1 MSYPNYSYLK
11 LQLMA
16 TGQNS
21 GTWGNVTNVNLEAVE
36 EAITGSSDVTFASN
50 NQTLSASNT
59 NSSQTFRNLRLNLI
73 GTTGGATRTLT
84 VPDIEKVY
92 IVNNTCGDAVQVQ
105 NSTGS
110 NISVPAGKT
119 MYLFS
124 TGSNVVDAVTH
135 LTSLTLATPLPIA
148 SGGTGSNATA
158 YSNLASNVFGVL
170 PIANGGTGSNAGPNV
185 STVSGVLPVLNGG
198 TGSNIASFSG
208 ANITSL
214 NATNISTGELV
225 VSRGGTGANSLTANS
240 VLLGNGTSS
249 ILFVS
254 PGTSGNVL
262 TSNGTTWTSAA
273 SGGITAGTY
282 TLLNNTVVDFTG
294 IPSTAKRITIM
305 IEAMSTTGTSVPII
319 RVGAGGIISG
329 TGGYPNSQISIPTG
343 ANPGGTANSTGFPM
357 NNSSA
362 ATNALSGTAVLTR
375 LIGGGGVNKYSY
387 TAMWGTVDGS
397 GVGTRTMLCAGSID
411 TGASPI
417 DTIRLT
423 TVSGSDTFD
432 NGYANIL
439 YE

>member
-1 MSYPNYSYLK
+1 
-11 LQLMA
+11 
-16 TGQNS
+16 
-21 GTWGNVTNVNLEAVE
+21 
-36 EAITGSSDVTFASN
+36 
-50 NQTLSASNT
+50 LSASNT
-59 NSSQTFRNLRLNLI
+59 NSSQDFRNLRLNLV
-73 GTTGGATRTLT
+73 GTTGGSTRTLT

-92 IVNNTCGDAVQVQ
+92 IVNNTCGDAVQVL

-135 LTSLTLATPLPIA
+135 LTSLTLATPLPVA

-198 TGSNIASFSG
+198 TGSNIGSFSG

-214 NATNISTGELV
+214 NATNISTGTLDV
-225 VSRGGTGANSLTANS
+225 ARGGTGGSTLNANS

-262 TSNGTTWTSAA
+262 TSNGTTWASAA
-273 SGGITAGTY
+273 GPGITAGTY

-294 IPSTAKRITIM
+294 IPSTVKRITIM
-305 IEAMSTTGTSVPII
+305 IEAMSTNGTSVPLI
-319 RVGAGGIISG
+319 RVGAGGILSS
-329 TGGYPNSQISIPTG
+329 TGNYPNSQIAIPSG
-343 ANPGGTANSTGFPM
+343 ATPGGTANSTGFPM

-362 ATNALSGTAVLTR
+362 ATNALTGTAVITR
-375 LIGGGGVNKYSY
+375 LLGAGGAYKYTY
-387 TAMWGTVDGS
+387 TAMWATVDGS
-397 GVGTRTMLCAGSID
+397 GVGTRTMLCAGSVD
-411 TGASPI
+411 TASSPI

-423 TVSGSDTFD
+423 TVNGSDTFD

>member
-1 MSYPNYSYLK
+1 MAYPNYSALK

-36 EAITGSSDVTFASN
+36 EAITGSADVTFASN

-59 NSSQTFRNLRLNLI
+59 NSSQDFRNLRLNLT
-73 GTTGGATRTLT
+73 GTTGGSTRTLT

-92 IVNNTCGDAVQVQ
+92 IVNNTCGDAVQVK

-135 LTSLTLATPLPIA
+135 LTSLTLASPLPIA

-170 PIANGGTGSNAGPNV
+170 PIANGGTGSSAGPNV

-214 NATNISTGELV
+214 NATNISTGTLDIA
-225 VSRGGTGANSLTANS
+225 RGGTGINA
-240 VLLGNGTSS
+240 V
-249 ILFVS
+249 
-254 PGTSGNVL
+254 GTSGNLL
-262 TSNGTTWTSAA
+262 TSNGTAWISSAPA
-273 SGGITAGTY
+273 ATGLISGTAQPLAGQGF
-282 TLLNNTVVDFTG
+282 VDFTG
-294 IPSTAKRITIM
+294 LPSGIKKLTVIIRGASTDGTAIPVVRIGAQSSVAILFYQGTQMAIVSGGNPGSTAN
-305 IEAMSTTGTSVPII
+305 TTGII
-319 RVGAGGIISG
+319 LNNSNTAANVYNGTVEFTALGSNYTWAYSAQMGLSDSTRLMINNGTIALGDYYVGA
-329 TGGYPNSQISIPTG
+329 
-343 ANPGGTANSTGFPM
+343 AE
-357 NNSSA
+357 
-362 ATNALSGTAVLTR
+362 LSNV
-375 LIGGGGVNKYSY
+375 
-387 TAMWGTVDGS
+387 
-397 GVGTRTMLCAGSID
+397 
-411 TGASPI
+411 
-417 DTIRLT
+417 RLT
-423 TVSGSDTFD
+423 TIGGTGTYDAGTI
-432 NGYANIL
+432 NIVYQL
-439 YE
+439 

>member
-1 MSYPNYSYLK
+1 MAYPNYSALK

-36 EAITGSSDVTFASN
+36 EAITGSADVTFASN

-59 NSSQTFRNLRLNLI
+59 NSSQDFRNLRLNLT
-73 GTTGGATRTLT
+73 GTTGGSTRTLT

-92 IVNNTCGDAVQVQ
+92 IVNNTCGDAVQVK

-135 LTSLTLATPLPIA
+135 LTSLTLASPLPIA

-170 PIANGGTGSNAGPNV
+170 PIANGGTGSSAGPNV

-214 NATNISTGELV
+214 NATNISTGTLDIA
-225 VSRGGTGANSLTANS
+225 RGGTGINAVGTA
-240 VLLGNGTSS
+240 GN
-249 ILFVS
+249 L
-254 PGTSGNVL
+254 L
-262 TSNGTTWTSAA
+262 TSNGTAWISSAPA
-273 SGGITAGTY
+273 ANGLIYGTAQSLVGQGF
-282 TLLNNTVVDFTG
+282 VDFTSLPSG
-294 IPSTAKRITIM
+294 IKKLTVIIRGASTN
-305 IEAMSTTGTSVPII
+305 GTSIPVVRI
-319 RVGAGGIISG
+319 GAQNSIASASSFYQG
-329 TGGYPNSQISIPTG
+329 SQISIISG
-343 ANPGGTANSTGFPM
+343 GNPGGTVNTTGVIL
-357 NNSSA
+357 NNSNAAANVYQGTVEFTALESNYTWAYSA
-362 ATNALSGTAVLTR
+362 QMGLSDATR
-375 LIGGGGVNKYSY
+375 LMINN
-387 TAMWGTVDGS
+387 GTIALGDYY
-397 GVGTRTMLCAGSID
+397 VGAADLSNV
-411 TGASPI
+411 
-417 DTIRLT
+417 RLT
-423 TVSGSDTFD
+423 TISGTDTYD
-432 NGYANIL
+432 AGTINIVYQL
-439 YE
+439 

>member
-1 MSYPNYSYLK
+1 MAYPNYSYLK

-73 GTTGGATRTLT
+73 GSTGGATRTLT

-110 NISVPAGKT
+110 NIAVPAGKT

-135 LTSLTLATPLPIA
+135 LTSLTLASPLPVA
-148 SGGTGSNATA
+148 S
-158 YSNLASNVFGVL
+158 
-170 PIANGGTGSNAGPNV
+170 GGTGSNAGPNV
-185 STVSGVLPVLNGG
+185 STVTGVLPIANGGTGSSSGPNVSTVTGVLPVLNGG
-198 TGSNIASFSG
+198 TGSNIGSFSG
-208 ANITSL
+208 ANITAL
-214 NATNISTGELV
+214 NASNISTGELV

-262 TSNGTTWTSAA
+262 TSDGTTWASAA
-273 SGGITAGTY
+273 AGAITSGTARIMNGTEEDY
-282 TLLNNTVVDFTG
+282 TG
-294 IPSTAKRITIM
+294 IPSTVKRITIM
-305 IEAMSTTGTSVPII
+305 MHNMSTNGTSVPII
-319 RVGAGGIISG
+319 RVGTGGTFISGSGTYLNAQISIISG
-329 TGGYPNSQISIPTG
+329 G
-343 ANPGGTANSTGFPM
+343 NPGGTANSTGFVM
-357 NNSSA
+357 NNSFA
-362 ATNALSGTAVLTR
+362 ASTFISGTGVLTK
-375 LIGGGGVNKYSY
+375 IGNYVYSF
-387 TAMWGTVDGS
+387 TSMWATVGGS
-397 GVGTRTMLCAGSID
+397 GAGTRTNLCSGSID
-411 TGASPI
+411 TGLAPLDS
-417 DTIRLT
+417 IRIT
-423 TVSGSDTFD
+423 TVNGTDAFDSGFL
-432 NGYANIL
+432 NIL
-439 YE
+439 YES

>member
-1 MSYPNYSYLK
+1 MAYPNYSYLK

-73 GTTGGATRTLT
+73 GSTDGATRTLT

-110 NISVPAGKT
+110 NIAVPAGKT

-135 LTSLTLATPLPIA
+135 LTSLTLASPLPVA
-148 SGGTGSNATA
+148 S
-158 YSNLASNVFGVL
+158 
-170 PIANGGTGSNAGPNV
+170 GGTGSNAGPNV
-185 STVSGVLPVLNGG
+185 STVTGVLPIANGGTGSNTGPNVSTVDGVLPVLNGG
-198 TGSNIASFSG
+198 TGSNIGSFSG
-208 ANITSL
+208 ANITAL
-214 NATNISTGELV
+214 NASNISTGELV

-262 TSNGTTWTSAA
+262 TSNGTTWTSSSSSGITYASA
-273 SGGITAGTY
+273 TSLVGNTYVDFAGPNLYTKRITVMIRSLSTNGTSIPIVRVGAQGTIISFTSSYQNSEMSIISGGNPGG
-282 TLLNNTVVDFTG
+282 LQNTTG
-294 IPSTAKRITIM
+294 IPL
-305 IEAMSTTGTSVPII
+305 
-319 RVGAGGIISG
+319 
-329 TGGYPNSQISIPTG
+329 
-343 ANPGGTANSTGFPM
+343 
-357 NNSSA
+357 NNSNL
-362 ATNALSGTAVLTR
+362 ATQTYQGNIVITYLGSNWIYTYTSTMGLSESL
-375 LIGGGGVNKYSY
+375 
-387 TAMWGTVDGS
+387 
-397 GVGTRTMLCAGSID
+397 RTMVCFGSID
-411 TGASPI
+411 IGSILVGTAFI
-417 DTIRLT
+417 DAIRIT
-423 TVSGSDTFD
+423 TVNGTDTFD
-432 NGYANIL
+432 SGIANIM
-439 YE
+439 YES

>member
-1 MSYPNYSYLK
+1 MSYPNYSSLK

-36 EAITGSSDVTFASN
+36 EAITGSTNVTFASN

-59 NSSQTFRNLRLNLI
+59 NSSQDFRNLRLNLI
-73 GTTGGATRTLT
+73 GTTGGSTRTLT

-214 NATNISTGELV
+214 NATNISTGTLV
-225 VSRGGTGANSLTANS
+225 ASRGGTGLST
-240 VLLGNGTSS
+240 
-249 ILFVS
+249 

-262 TSNGTTWTSAA
+262 TSDGTTWISAA

-305 IEAMSTTGTSVPII
+305 IEAMSTNGTSVPII

-329 TGGYPNSQISIPTG
+329 TGAYPNSQIAIPTG
-343 ANPGGTANSTGFPM
+343 ASPSGTANSTGFPM

-375 LIGGGGVNKYSY
+375 LISGGVNKYTY

-411 TGASPI
+411 TGGAPI

>member
-1 MSYPNYSYLK
+1 MAYPNYSYLK

-73 GTTGGATRTLT
+73 GSTGGATRTLT

-110 NISVPAGKT
+110 NIAVPAGKT

-135 LTSLTLATPLPIA
+135 LTSLTLASPLPVA
-148 SGGTGSNATA
+148 S
-158 YSNLASNVFGVL
+158 
-170 PIANGGTGSNAGPNV
+170 GGTGSNAGPNV
-185 STVSGVLPVLNGG
+185 STVTGVLPIANGGTGSSSGPNVSTVTGVLPVLNGG
-198 TGSNIASFSG
+198 TGSNIGSFSG
-208 ANITSL
+208 ANITAL
-214 NATNISTGELV
+214 NASNISTGELV

-262 TSNGTTWTSAA
+262 TSDGTTWA
-273 SGGITAGTY
+273 SSSGSGITSGSLLLMNGTEE
-282 TLLNNTVVDFTG
+282 DFTG
-294 IPSTAKRITIM
+294 IPSTVKRITIM
-305 IEAMSTTGTSVPII
+305 IHNMSSNGSSVPII
-319 RVGAGGIISG
+319 RVGTGGTFISG
-329 TGGYPNSQISIPTG
+329 SGTYLNAQIAIPSGG
-343 ANPGGTANSTGFPM
+343 NPGGTANSTGFPM
-357 NNSSA
+357 NNSGA
-362 ATNALSGTAVLTR
+362 ATFFYSGTGVLTK
-375 LIGGGGVNKYSY
+375 IGNYVY
-387 TAMWGTVDGS
+387 TYTSMWAIVGGS
-397 GVGTRTMLCAGSID
+397 GAGTRTQLCSGSID
-411 TGASPI
+411 TGAAPI
-417 DTIRLT
+417 DSIRIT
-423 TVSGSDTFD
+423 MVNGTDSFDSG
-432 NGYANIL
+432 AVNIL
-439 YE
+439 YES

>member
-1 MSYPNYSYLK
+1 MAYPNYSYLK

-73 GTTGGATRTLT
+73 GSTGGATRTLT

-110 NISVPAGKT
+110 NIAVPAGKT

-135 LTSLTLATPLPIA
+135 LTSLTLASPLPVA
-148 SGGTGSNATA
+148 SGGTGS
-158 YSNLASNVFGVL
+158 SS
-170 PIANGGTGSNAGPNV
+170 GPNV
-185 STVSGVLPVLNGG
+185 STVTGVLPVLNGG
-198 TGSNIASFSG
+198 TGSNIGSFSG
-208 ANITSL
+208 ANITAL
-214 NATNISTGELV
+214 NASNISTGELV

-262 TSNGTTWTSAA
+262 TSNGTTWASA
-273 SGGITAGTY
+273 SSSGITSGSLLLMNGTEE
-282 TLLNNTVVDFTG
+282 DFTG
-294 IPSTAKRITIM
+294 IPSTVKRITIM
-305 IEAMSTTGTSVPII
+305 IHNMSSNGSSPPII
-319 RVGAGGIISG
+319 RVGAGGIITSGYLGAQNSQPTGADPGGLSNQTGFLINNSGAAANFYSG
-329 TGGYPNSQISIPTG
+329 TG
-343 ANPGGTANSTGFPM
+343 
-357 NNSSA
+357 
-362 ATNALSGTAVLTR
+362 VLTK
-375 LIGGGGVNKYSY
+375 LGNYVYTYSSNWGIVGGSQQFI
-387 TAMWGTVDGS
+387 
-397 GVGTRTMLCAGSID
+397 RTMLCNGSID
-411 TGASPI
+411 TGAAPI
-417 DTIRLT
+417 DSIRIT
-423 TVSGSDTFD
+423 MVNGTDSFDSG
-432 NGYANIL
+432 AVNIL
-439 YE
+439 YES

>member
-1 MSYPNYSYLK
+1 MAYPNYSYLK

-73 GTTGGATRTLT
+73 GSTGGATRTLT

-110 NISVPAGKT
+110 NIAVPAGKT

-135 LTSLTLATPLPIA
+135 LTSLTLASPLPVA
-148 SGGTGSNATA
+148 SGGTGS
-158 YSNLASNVFGVL
+158 SSGPNVSTVTGVL
-170 PIANGGTGSNAGPNV
+170 PIANGGTGSNTGVNV
-185 STVSGVLPVLNGG
+185 TTVTGVLPVLNGG
-198 TGSNIASFSG
+198 TGSNIGSFSG
-208 ANITSL
+208 ANITAL
-214 NATNISTGELV
+214 NASNISTGELV

-262 TSNGTTWTSAA
+262 TSNGTTWASA
-273 SGGITAGTY
+273 SSSGITSGSLLLMNGTEE
-282 TLLNNTVVDFTG
+282 DFTG
-294 IPSTAKRITIM
+294 IPSTVKRITIM
-305 IEAMSTTGTSVPII
+305 IHNMSSNGSSPPII
-319 RVGAGGIISG
+319 RVGAGGIITSGYLGAQNSQPTGADPGGLSNQTGFLINNSGAAANFYSG
-329 TGGYPNSQISIPTG
+329 TG
-343 ANPGGTANSTGFPM
+343 
-357 NNSSA
+357 
-362 ATNALSGTAVLTR
+362 VLTK
-375 LIGGGGVNKYSY
+375 LGNYVYTYSSNWGIVGGSQQFI
-387 TAMWGTVDGS
+387 
-397 GVGTRTMLCAGSID
+397 RTMLCNGSID
-411 TGASPI
+411 TGAAPI
-417 DTIRLT
+417 DSIRIT
-423 TVSGSDTFD
+423 MVNGTDSFDSG
-432 NGYANIL
+432 AVNIL
-439 YE
+439 YES

>member
-1 MSYPNYSYLK
+1 MSYPNYSALK

-36 EAITGSSDVTFASN
+36 EAITGSADVTFASN

-59 NSSQTFRNLRLNLI
+59 NSSQNFRNLRLNLI
-73 GTTGGATRTLT
+73 GTTGGSTRTLT

-92 IVNNTCGDAVQVQ
+92 IVNNTCGDAVQVL

-135 LTSLTLATPLPIA
+135 LTSLTLASPLPIA

-158 YSNLASNVFGVL
+158 YSNLEANVFGVL

-214 NATNISTGELV
+214 NATNISTGTLDIA
-225 VSRGGTGANSLTANS
+225 RGGTGINA
-240 VLLGNGTSS
+240 V
-249 ILFVS
+249 
-254 PGTSGNVL
+254 GTSGNLL
-262 TSNGTTWTSAA
+262 TSNGTAWISSAPA
-273 SGGITAGTY
+273 ANGLISGTAQSLVGQGF
-282 TLLNNTVVDFTG
+282 VDFTG
-294 IPSTAKRITIM
+294 LPSGIKKLT
-305 IEAMSTTGTSVPII
+305 VII
-319 RVGAGGIISG
+319 RGASTDGTAIPVVRIGAQNSVAILFYQGTQMSIISG
-329 TGGYPNSQISIPTG
+329 G
-343 ANPGGTANSTGFPM
+343 NPGSTANTTGIIL
-357 NNSSA
+357 NNSNAASQVYNGTVEFTALGSNYTWAYSA
-362 ATNALSGTAVLTR
+362 QMGLSESTR
-375 LIGGGGVNKYSY
+375 LMINN
-387 TAMWGTVDGS
+387 GTIALGDYY
-397 GVGTRTMLCAGSID
+397 VGAAELSNV
-411 TGASPI
+411 
-417 DTIRLT
+417 RLT
-423 TVSGSDTFD
+423 TIGGTGTYDAGTI
-432 NGYANIL
+432 NIVYQL
-439 YE
+439 

>member
-1 MSYPNYSYLK
+1 MSYPNYSALK

-36 EAITGSSDVTFASN
+36 EAITGSADVTFASN

-59 NSSQTFRNLRLNLI
+59 NSSQNFRNLRLNLI
-73 GTTGGATRTLT
+73 GTTGGSTRTLT

-92 IVNNTCGDAVQVQ
+92 IVNNTCGDAVQVL

-135 LTSLTLATPLPIA
+135 LTSLTLASPLPIA

-158 YSNLASNVFGVL
+158 YSNLEANVFGVL

-214 NATNISTGELV
+214 NATNISTGTLDIA
-225 VSRGGTGANSLTANS
+225 RGGTGINAVGTA
-240 VLLGNGTSS
+240 GN
-249 ILFVS
+249 L
-254 PGTSGNVL
+254 L
-262 TSNGTTWTSAA
+262 TSNGTAWISSAPA
-273 SGGITAGTY
+273 ANGLISGTAQSLVGQGF
-282 TLLNNTVVDFTG
+282 VDFTG
-294 IPSTAKRITIM
+294 LPSGIKKLT
-305 IEAMSTTGTSVPII
+305 VII
-319 RVGAGGIISG
+319 RGASTDGTAIPVVRIGAQNSVAILFYQGTQMSIISG
-329 TGGYPNSQISIPTG
+329 G
-343 ANPGGTANSTGFPM
+343 NPGSTANTTGIIL
-357 NNSSA
+357 NNSNAASQVYNGTVEFTALGSNYTWAYSA
-362 ATNALSGTAVLTR
+362 QMGLSESTR
-375 LIGGGGVNKYSY
+375 LMINN
-387 TAMWGTVDGS
+387 GTIALGDYY
-397 GVGTRTMLCAGSID
+397 VGAAELSNV
-411 TGASPI
+411 
-417 DTIRLT
+417 RLT
-423 TVSGSDTFD
+423 TIGGTGTYDAGTI
-432 NGYANIL
+432 NIVYQL
-439 YE
+439 

>member
-1 MSYPNYSYLK
+1 MAYPNYSALK

-36 EAITGSSDVTFASN
+36 EAITGSADVTFASN

-59 NSSQTFRNLRLNLI
+59 NSSQDFRNLRLNLT
-73 GTTGGATRTLT
+73 GTTGGSTRTLT

-92 IVNNTCGDAVQVQ
+92 IVNNTCGDAVQVK

-135 LTSLTLATPLPIA
+135 LTSLTLASPLPIA

-170 PIANGGTGSNAGPNV
+170 PIANGGTGSSAGPNV

-214 NATNISTGELV
+214 NATNISTGTLDIA
-225 VSRGGTGANSLTANS
+225 RGGTGINAVGTA
-240 VLLGNGTSS
+240 GN
-249 ILFVS
+249 L
-254 PGTSGNVL
+254 L
-262 TSNGTTWTSAA
+262 TSNGTAWISSAPAA
-273 SGGITAGTY
+273 SGLISGTAQSLVGQNSVNFTSLPSGIKK
-282 TLLNNTVVDFTG
+282 LTV
-294 IPSTAKRITIM
+294 IIRNASTN
-305 IEAMSTTGTSVPII
+305 GTSIPVVRI
-319 RVGAGGIISG
+319 GAQNSIASAATFYLGTQMAIISG
-329 TGGYPNSQISIPTG
+329 GNPGSTADTTGVILNNSNAAANVYQGTVEFTALESNYTWAYSAQIS
-343 ANPGGTANSTGFPM
+343 
-357 NNSSA
+357 
-362 ATNALSGTAVLTR
+362 LSNTTR
-375 LIGGGGVNKYSY
+375 LMINN
-387 TAMWGTVDGS
+387 GTIALGDYY
-397 GVGTRTMLCAGSID
+397 VGAAELSNV
-411 TGASPI
+411 
-417 DTIRLT
+417 RLT
-423 TVSGSDTFD
+423 TINGTDTYD
-432 NGYANIL
+432 AGTINIVYQL
-439 YE
+439 

>member
-110 NISVPAGKT
+110 NIAVPAGKT

-124 TGSNVVDAVTH
+124 TGANVVDAVTH

-214 NATNISTGELV
+214 NATNISTGTLAV
-225 VSRGGTGANSLTANS
+225 ARGGTGANSLTANS

-262 TSNGTTWTSAA
+262 TSNGTTWTSA

-282 TLLNNTVVDFTG
+282 TVLSNTLVDFTG
-294 IPSTAKRITIM
+294 IPSTAQRITIM
-305 IEAMSTTGTSVPII
+305 IGGSMSTNGTSVPII
-319 RVGAGGIISG
+319 RVGAGGIISAPSA
-329 TGGYPNSQISIPTG
+329 YLNSQIAIPTG
-343 ANPGGTANSTGFPM
+343 ANPGGTADSTGFPL

-362 ATNALSGTAVLTR
+362 ATNGLVGTAVLTR
-375 LIGGGGVNKYSY
+375 LVGGLSNKYTY
-387 TAMWGTVDGS
+387 TAMWGTVAGS
-397 GVGTRTMLCAGSID
+397 GAGTRTMLCAGYVD
-411 TGASPI
+411 TGSVPI

-423 TVSGSDTFD
+423 TVNGSDTFD
-432 NGYANIL
+432 SGSMNIL

>member
-1 MSYPNYSYLK
+1 MSYPNYSALK

-36 EAITGSSDVTFASN
+36 EAITGSTNVTFASN

-59 NSSQTFRNLRLNLI
+59 NSSQDFRNLRLNLV
-73 GTTGGATRTLT
+73 GTTGGSTRTLT

-92 IVNNTCGDAVQVQ
+92 IVNNTCGDAVQVL

-135 LTSLTLATPLPIA
+135 LTSLTLATPLPVA
-148 SGGTGSNATA
+148 S
-158 YSNLASNVFGVL
+158 
-170 PIANGGTGSNAGPNV
+170 GGTGSNAGPNV

-198 TGSNIASFSG
+198 TGSNIGSFSG

-214 NATNISTGELV
+214 NATNISTGTLDV
-225 VSRGGTGANSLTANS
+225 ARGGTGGSTLNANS

-262 TSNGTTWTSAA
+262 TSNGTTWASA
-273 SGGITAGTY
+273 SNSGITSGSPLLMNGTEE
-282 TLLNNTVVDFTG
+282 DFTG
-294 IPSTAKRITIM
+294 IPSTVKRITIM
-305 IEAMSTTGTSVPII
+305 VHNMSTTGNTVTII
-319 RVGAGGIISG
+319 RVGTGGTFISG
-329 TGGYPNSQISIPTG
+329 SGTYLNAQISIPTG
-343 ANPGGTANSTGFPM
+343 GNPGGTPNSTGFPM
-357 NNSSA
+357 NNAGSSGFFM
-362 ATNALSGTAVLTR
+362 SGTGVLTK
-375 LIGGGGVNKYSY
+375 IGNYVYTYTSMWAIVGGAG
-387 TAMWGTVDGS
+387 A
-397 GVGTRTMLCAGSID
+397 GTRTTLCSGSID
-411 TGASPI
+411 TGAAPI
-417 DTIRLT
+417 DSIRIT
-423 TVSGSDTFD
+423 TTTGTDPFDSGVV
-432 NGYANIL
+432 NIL
-439 YE
+439 YES

>member
-110 NISVPAGKT
+110 NIAVPAGKT

-124 TGSNVVDAVTH
+124 TGANVVDAVTH
-135 LTSLTLATPLPIA
+135 LTSLTLASPLPVA
-148 SGGTGSNATA
+148 SGGTGS
-158 YSNLASNVFGVL
+158 SSGPNVSTVTGVL

-214 NATNISTGELV
+214 NATNISTGTLAV
-225 VSRGGTGANSLTANS
+225 ARGGTGANSLTANS

-262 TSNGTTWTSAA
+262 TSNGTTWTSA
-273 SGGITAGTY
+273 SGVITAGTY

-294 IPSTAKRITIM
+294 ILSTAKRITIM
-305 IEAMSTTGTSVPII
+305 IEAMSTSGTSVPII
-319 RVGAGGIISG
+319 RVGAGGIIGGS
-329 TGGYPNSQISIPTG
+329 GYPNSQIAIANG
-343 ANPGGTANSTGFPM
+343 ANPAGTANSTGFPM

-375 LIGGGGVNKYSY
+375 LIGGGVNKYSY

-411 TGASPI
+411 TGGAPI

-423 TVSGSDTFD
+423 TVNGSDTFD
-432 NGYANIL
+432 NGFANIL

>member
-1 MSYPNYSYLK
+1 MAYPNYSALK

-36 EAITGSSDVTFASN
+36 EAITGSADVTFASN

-59 NSSQTFRNLRLNLI
+59 NSSQNFRNLRLNLI
-73 GTTGGATRTLT
+73 GTTGGSTRTLT

-110 NISVPAGKT
+110 NISVPSGKT

-135 LTSLTLATPLPIA
+135 LTSLTLASPLPIA

-158 YSNLASNVFGVL
+158 YSNLEANVFGVL

-214 NATNISTGELV
+214 NATNISTGTLDIA
-225 VSRGGTGANSLTANS
+225 RGGTGINA
-240 VLLGNGTSS
+240 V
-249 ILFVS
+249 
-254 PGTSGNVL
+254 GTSGNLL
-262 TSNGTTWTSAA
+262 TSNGTAWISSAPA
-273 SGGITAGTY
+273 ANGLISGTAQSLVGQGF
-282 TLLNNTVVDFTG
+282 VDFTG
-294 IPSTAKRITIM
+294 LPSGIKKLT
-305 IEAMSTTGTSVPII
+305 VII
-319 RVGAGGIISG
+319 RGASTNGTAIPVVRIGAQNSVAILFYQGTQMSIISG
-329 TGGYPNSQISIPTG
+329 G
-343 ANPGGTANSTGFPM
+343 NPGSTADTTGIIL

-362 ATNALSGTAVLTR
+362 AANVYQGTVEFTALGSNYTWAYSAQISLSNTTR
-375 LIGGGGVNKYSY
+375 LMINN
-387 TAMWGTVDGS
+387 GTIALGDYY
-397 GVGTRTMLCAGSID
+397 VGAAELSNV
-411 TGASPI
+411 
-417 DTIRLT
+417 RLT
-423 TVSGSDTFD
+423 TIGGTDTYD
-432 NGYANIL
+432 AGTINIVYQL
-439 YE
+439 